1 MMGLA
6 YCSYHALCSSIRRH
20 HNLCTL
26 FMTTLSVSKQ
36 LWLYWSNHFWNLLW
50 IIPPWATKQQ
60 MDVLEIPHESW
71 KVYCN
76 SHVTQEWGKSWC
88 TCKLHVPCVMN
99 WEFFLL
105 KIPKM
110 IGSTFLLKKWHF
122 RLFYLSIRRS
132 SKVFNV
138 VQNLTTVG

>member
-1 MMGLA
+1 MHYAVPSEDTTIFVHCLWQPFQ
-6 YCSYHALCSSIRRH
+6 YQSNYD
-20 HNLCTL
+20 CTDVII
-26 FMTTLSVSKQ
+26 FGI
-36 LWLYWSNHFWNLLW
+36 YYG